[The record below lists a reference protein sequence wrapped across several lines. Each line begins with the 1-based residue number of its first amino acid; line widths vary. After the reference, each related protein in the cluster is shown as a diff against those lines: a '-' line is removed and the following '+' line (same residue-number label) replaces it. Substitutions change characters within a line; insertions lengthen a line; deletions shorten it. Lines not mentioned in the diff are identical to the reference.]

1 MRGVTYSYHST
12 VFYGK
17 ATLQWEFDTGGKSIT
32 LRETKLVELKI
43 SDNNQP
49 CLMTCYL
56 DYRREGSTE
65 ILEGTF
71 TSVVEKQRPI
81 VAPGMFISNAWKNL
95 IFTKRTFA

>member
-1 MRGVTYSYHST
+1 MPAVKVSP
-12 VFYGK
+12 F
-17 ATLQWEFDTGGKSIT
+17 
-32 LRETKLVELKI
+32 RETKLVELKI
-43 SDNNQP
+43 SDNSQP

-56 DYRREGSTE
+56 DYRKEGSTE

-95 IFTKRTFA
+95 IFTKRTFCLKTTCKNTTTGSKNDPTGQ